1 MMALLALCLPAL
13 AQSDPGTYDDA
24 TRLYRNRTY
33 AFSCRVP
40 AGWVLRT
47 EQIKP
52 DGAADNQ
59 VLLAAFERPPEARS
73 TAPVST
79 ILIASE
85 NQSAYPGLKT
95 AEDYFA
101 PLTEVVTAKGFQ
113 AVNDPYPF
121 PVGALQVMREDFSHE
136 QKDHPEKE
144 GSEKDR
150 PEKDRP
156 DKDRSEK
163 DRSGKDRP
171 EKDRATTYQST
182 LVLLSHGSILSFTF
196 LGASE
201 DEVDNLIENVS
212 FTAGTAPPSAPKARP
227 KTAPAK
233 KADAPQKRPS

>member
-40 AGWVLRT
+40 VGWVLRT
-47 EQIKP
+47 EQMQP

-59 VLLAAFERPPEARS
+59 VLLAAFERPPEARA

-85 NQSAYPGLKT
+85 SQSAYPGLKT

-113 AVNDPYPF
+113 AVNEPYPF
-121 PVGALQVMREDFSHE
+121 PVGAVQVMREDFSHE
-136 QKDHPEKE
+136 PKAHPEKE

-150 PEKDRP
+150 
-156 DKDRSEK
+156 SE
-163 DRSGKDRP
+163 KDRP
-171 EKDRATTYQST
+171 EKDRPEKDRPEKDRVTTYQST

-212 FTAGTAPPSAPKARP
+212 FTSGIAPQSAPKARP
-227 KTAPAK
+227 KTAPTK
-233 KADAPQKRPS
+233 KANAPQKRPS

>member
-1 MMALLALCLPAL
+1 MIVLLALCLRAL
-13 AQSDPGTYDDA
+13 TQSDPGTYDDSS
-24 TRLYRNRTY
+24 RLYRNRTY

-59 VLLAAFERPPEARS
+59 VLLAAFERPPEAIS
-73 TAPVST
+73 ATPAST
-79 ILIASE
+79 ILIATES
-85 NQSAYPGLKT
+85 QSAYPGMKT

-121 PVGALQVMREDFSHE
+121 PVGALQVTREDFSHE

-144 GSEKDR
+144 GSEKEG
-150 PEKDRP
+150 PE
-156 DKDRSEK
+156 
-163 DRSGKDRP
+163 KDRP

-212 FTAGTAPPSAPKARP
+212 FTSGIAPQSAPKARP

-233 KADAPQKRPS
+233 KASAPQKRPS

>member
-13 AQSDPGTYDDA
+13 AQSDLGTYDDA

-121 PVGALQVMREDFSHE
+121 PAGALQVMREDFSHE

-144 GSEKDR
+144 GSE
-150 PEKDRP
+150 
-156 DKDRSEK
+156 
-163 DRSGKDRP
+163 KDRP

-212 FTAGTAPPSAPKARP
+212 FTSGIAPPSAPKARP

>member
-1 MMALLALCLPAL
+1 VFLSRRDVVMMALLALCLPAL

-85 NQSAYPGLKT
+85 KQSAYPGLKT

-121 PVGALQVMREDFSHE
+121 PVGVLQVTREDFSHE

-144 GSEKDR
+144 G
-150 PEKDRP
+150 PE
-156 DKDRSEK
+156 
-163 DRSGKDRP
+163 KDRP

-212 FTAGTAPPSAPKARP
+212 LTSGIAPQSAPKARP

-233 KADAPQKRPS
+233 KANAPQKRPS

>member
-1 MMALLALCLPAL
+1 MIALLALYLPAL

-40 AGWVLRT
+40 VGWVLRT
-47 EQIKP
+47 EQMQP

-59 VLLAAFERPPEARS
+59 VLLAAFERPPEARA

-85 NQSAYPGLKT
+85 SQSAYPGLKT

-113 AVNDPYPF
+113 AVNEPYPF
-121 PVGALQVMREDFSHE
+121 PVGAVQVIRGDFSHE

-150 PEKDRP
+150 
-156 DKDRSEK
+156 
-163 DRSGKDRP
+163 
-171 EKDRATTYQST
+171 ATTYQST
-182 LVLLSHGSILSFTF
+182 LVLLAHGSILSFTF
-196 LGASE
+196 LAASE
-201 DEVDNLIENVS
+201 DDVDSLIENLS
-212 FTAGTAPPSAPKARP
+212 FTSRIAPKSAPKSRP
-227 KTAPAK
+227 KTGPAK
-233 KADAPQKRPS
+233 KASTLQKPPS

>member
-144 GSEKDR
+144 GS
-150 PEKDRP
+150 
-156 DKDRSEK
+156 
-163 DRSGKDRP
+163 GKDRP

-212 FTAGTAPPSAPKARP
+212 FTSGIAPPSTPKARP

>member
-144 GSEKDR
+144 G
-150 PEKDRP
+150 
-156 DKDRSEK
+156 
-163 DRSGKDRP
+163 P

>member
-1 MMALLALCLPAL
+1 VFLSRRGAVMIALLTLCLPAL

-52 DGAADNQ
+52 DGAVDNQ
-59 VLLAAFERPPEARS
+59 VLLAAFERPPEAIS
-73 TAPVST
+73 ATPAST

-101 PLTEVVTAKGFQ
+101 PLTEVVTARGFQ

-121 PVGALQVMREDFSHE
+121 AVGAVQVLREDFSHE
-136 QKDHPEKE
+136 QKDHPEE
-144 GSEKDR
+144 GH
-150 PEKDRP
+150 PEKE
-156 DKDRSEK
+156 RSEQK
-163 DRSGKDRP
+163 PPD
-171 EKDRATTYQST
+171 KDRATTYQST

-196 LGASE
+196 LAASE
-201 DEVDNLIENVS
+201 DDVDNLIENLS
-212 FTAGTAPPSAPKARP
+212 FTSGIAPKSAPKSRP

-233 KADAPQKRPS
+233 KADTPQKSPS